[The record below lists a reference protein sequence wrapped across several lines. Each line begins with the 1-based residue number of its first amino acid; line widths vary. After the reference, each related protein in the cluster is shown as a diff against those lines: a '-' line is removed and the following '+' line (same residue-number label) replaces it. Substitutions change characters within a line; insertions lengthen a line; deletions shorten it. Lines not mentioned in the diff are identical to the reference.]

1 MDRALTVNGLIS
13 AVSANH
19 RAWRDPPAL
28 GGGDH
33 VTSAHLKILVGRRI
47 LRLAAPPK
55 VFYHPINANASQSL
69 VVRVCD
75 VRLHLQR
82 TDRQTGPLRDRE
94 WLRETIRDLF
104 KISNRAPMREMRT

>member
-1 MDRALTVNGLIS
+1 MPKRSTALYARFQSIIAPGEV
-13 AVSANH
+13 
-19 RAWRDPPAL
+19 RR
-28 GGGDH
+28 GDH
-33 VTSAHLKILVGRRI
+33 VTSAHRKISVGRRI

-55 VFYHPINANASQSL
+55 VFYHPSNANASQSL

-82 TDRQTGPLRDRE
+82 TDRQTGPLRDRKR
-94 WLRETIRDLF
+94 LRETIRDLL